1 MLRLSLTS
9 VRDCS
14 MAICSSAAARLAS
27 VAATASRTLST
38 SAFTFLRSCRV
49 ALQEERRGGR
59 GMVVPLV
66 HAGASPA
73 SSGWEAGHSHGQ
85 ATATAMAQQAR
96 AACLIFCSKL
106 VAYCCAAR
114 SSCRRCCACSCLQP
128 SGVAGRGNELGVF
141 GRVHNRDSPPAR
153 LLLLLLDVVLAGALR
168 FERSRS

>member
-128 SGVAGRGNELGVF
+128 SGVAEGAAGCWGV
-141 GRVHNRDSPPAR
+141 G
-153 LLLLLLDVVLAGALR
+153 GLR
-168 FERSRS
+168 AEAMSWASSGVSTT